1 MGKTYRMNQSR
12 AASATIATL
21 IPLAMIAAT
30 NTGRPAQQNGEK
42 HEKIT
47 VVASFYLLYEFAS
60 RVAGD
65 RAEVSSLVPAGLE
78 PHDCEPTLEDVS
90 RGRSADI
97 LVING
102 AGFESWVDDMKAKGA
117 RC

>member
-1 MGKTYRMNQSR
+1 MGKTYRMSQSR

-65 RAEVSSLVPAGLE
+65 RAEVSSLIPAGLE
-78 PHDCEPTLEDVS
+78 PHDEPTLEDVS